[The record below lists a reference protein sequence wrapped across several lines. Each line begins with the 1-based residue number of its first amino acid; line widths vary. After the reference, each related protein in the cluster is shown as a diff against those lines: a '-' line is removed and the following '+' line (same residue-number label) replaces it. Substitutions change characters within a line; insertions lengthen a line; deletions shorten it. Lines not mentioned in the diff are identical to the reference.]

1 MVAPPPTRPAARP
14 LWHPGN
20 TVGASGGSQI
30 APPARAIHDFHERKA
45 YSLRA
50 GDESFWSAVYAE
62 YFADLA
68 RIETVEY
75 PDPRQF
81 KGIDRVLHMT
91 SGDSVTIDEK
101 KRARD
106 YPDILLEYL
115 SNSRTRSLGWVEK
128 PLYTDYIAYA
138 FMPSQTVYLYP
149 AYLLRRAW
157 LQNKLTWLQ
166 KYPPKRADNHGY
178 YSLSCAVPIDVL
190 DRAISGAGR
199 VCLRR

>member
-1 MVAPPPTRPAARP
+1 M
-14 LWHPGN
+14 WYPGN
-20 TVGASGGSQI
+20 TGSAAGGGI
-30 APPARAIHDFHERKA
+30 RPTAPPVAPPPARAIHDFHERKA
-45 YSLRA
+45 YSLQA

-157 LQNKLTWLQ
+157 QQNKLEWLQ

-190 DRAISGAGR
+190 DRAVIGAGR